1 MKPNYTHQIT
11 GSHKRWV
18 VGGDGG
24 GSGVRIGSVVG
35 LLIEL
40 NATRN
45 PVSQYLPLVCLI
57 YIIKDHCIYKN

>member
-1 MKPNYTHQIT
+1 M
-11 GSHKRWV
+11 V

-24 GSGVRIGSVVG
+24 GSGVRIGSDVG

-40 NATRN
+40 NETRN